1 MVSEAFLPKIDNVTL
16 AGKAGVKA
24 IIQTGG
30 SIEDSNVIKEADRLK
45 MAMVMTGIRHFK
57 H

>member
-1 MVSEAFLPKIDNVTL
+1 SEAFLPKIDNIEF
-16 AGKAGVKA
+16 AAKAGVAA

-30 SIEDSNVIKEADRLK
+30 SIADNEVIKEANRRKLI
-45 MAMVMTGIRHFK
+45 MVFTGARHFK